1 MKKVQRI
8 NFDEGFEIV
17 ANEAKNIAGEITSK
31 AIYTYQ
37 NNKKL
42 IQGTALLNIACSFID
57 SEMLDSI
64 TDVANV
70 ITATKVAFDF
80 VSTEVEEAEEPASD
94 KSTNSDK

>member
-17 ANEAKNIAGEITSK
+17 AQEAKNIAGEVTSK
-31 AIYTYQ
+31 AIYTYK
-37 NNKKL
+37 NNRKL
-42 IQGTALLNIACSFID
+42 IQGALLLNVAGSFIE

-80 VSTEVEEAEEPASD
+80 VSTEVEEEEPASD